1 MQTLF
6 LINIGNTNTQ
16 YAFAENGIPGQIFS
30 VPTNDFKPDE
40 IIPSGIVPVVASVV
54 PAVASR
60 LNPLSPFMISTDIKT
75 GIDWSEVNRHT
86 IGADRIANAIM
97 LANGNYEL
105 PAACID
111 FGTAITFEIIDKERR
126 FIGGSISPGRRL
138 LRQALNNYTAQLPLI
153 DIYDELPD
161 NCGSDTPSAMR
172 LGVDAGAIGMVE
184 GIIKAITHKLGMPLK
199 LIATGG
205 DADFF
210 VRHIEGLE
218 FGGSNF
224 TLKGILKAWEMN
236 HES

>member
-1 MQTLF
+1 MF

-16 YAFAENGIPGQIFS
+16 YALAENGIPGDVYS
-30 VPTNDFKPDE
+30 VPTSDFDPDK
-40 IIPSGIVPVVASVV
+40 IIPPGAVPVVASVV
-54 PAVASR
+54 PAAAER
-60 LNPLSPFMISTDIKT
+60 LKHLSPFMISTDIRT
-75 GIDWSEVNRHT
+75 GINWTAVNRHT

-97 LANGNYEL
+97 LANSEYEL

-111 FGTAITFEIIDKERR
+111 FGTAITFEVIDKDHK

-138 LRQALNNYTAQLPLI
+138 LRQALNSYTAQLPLI
-153 DIYDELPD
+153 DMYEELPD

-184 GIIKAITHKLGMPLK
+184 GIIKTITDKLGMSLK
-199 LIATGG
+199 LIAIGG

-218 FGGSNF
+218 FGGRNF
-224 TLKGILKAWEMN
+224 TLKGILKAWGMN